1 MWIFYKAMK
10 WKWFCYTIITNPLIP
25 RGLES
30 PRFTKIV
37 VILINCNFLI
47 KLKQNICWND
57 EVLKVAGPP
66 SLLPLEELIKIQV

>member
-1 MWIFYKAMK
+1 MILLHYHYKS
-10 WKWFCYTIITNPLIP
+10 PDSP
-25 RGLES
+25 GGLES

-47 KLKQNICWND
+47 RLKQNICWND

-66 SLLPLEELIKIQV
+66 SLLPLDKLIKHQF